1 MDGKKVML
9 FIIAISIVVA
19 ILTWVLG
26 QKVIE
31 EQDFDEIETEIV
43 N

>member
-9 FIIAISIVVA
+9 FIIVISIVVA
-19 ILTWVLG
+19 IITWVLG